1 MHLDIP
7 DFDIISLDSRY
18 FYFVLS
24 KVEAAQHLI
33 DQMDVNKDGK
43 VSFPEFL
50 IVMKHGN
57 PVGSMKP
64 QDSSEANEAK
74 AEAEAEAG
82 RRMSQASNSE
92 LHTYIHQQ
100 GALRIQ

>member
-1 MHLDIP
+1 MHLYLP
-7 DFDIISLDSRY
+7 DFDIKSLDSRY
-18 FYFVLS
+18 LYFVLS

-64 QDSSEANEAK
+64 QDASEANEAK
-74 AEAEAEAG
+74 AETEAEAG

>member
-1 MHLDIP
+1 
-7 DFDIISLDSRY
+7 
-18 FYFVLS
+18 
-24 KVEAAQHLI
+24 
-33 DQMDVNKDGK
+33 MDVNKDGK

-64 QDSSEANEAK
+64 QDSSEVNEAK
-74 AEAEAEAG
+74 AEAEAG
-82 RRMSQASNSE
+82 RRMSQANNSE